1 MQKRR
6 QQGNKQTKKKSAIFF
21 HPQLNT
27 LTILVEEPSVDLD
40 LLTDFVNR

>member
-6 QQGNKQTKKKSAIFF
+6 QQGNKQKKKCYFF